1 MNDYRGEGSMLSF
14 IRMVCFVTLFSRRRW
29 FAKVR
34 HFRKF
39 LREDQAQDLI
49 EYTLILAFVALS
61 SAGLYM
67 GSGQGVQKIWV
78 KANTAL
84 AGGGC
89 PSGMVQDGNDDS
101 GAPVCSK
108 QFLADSPTVPAP

>member
-1 MNDYRGEGSMLSF
+1 
-14 IRMVCFVTLFSRRRW
+14 MVCFVTLFFKEAVSRI
-29 FAKVR
+29 VR

-39 LREDQAQDLI
+39 LREDRAQDLI

-78 KANTAL
+78 KANATL
-84 AGGGC
+84 NGGGC
-89 PSGMVQDGNDDS
+89 PSGMIQDGNDDS

-108 QFLADSPTVPAP
+108 PFLGDTPTIPAP